1 MNTQPLILDIGYIQR
16 RIHAVQLDIARYGVT
31 LRLADFATLLMLFV
45 FLVGFYVADPF
56 HIASFI
62 AQRFGA
68 NGTVELAVYAL
79 LLVSCGGC
87 TLFGRLLGRYP
98 ESTVLSVVSGGI

>member
-1 MNTQPLILDIGYIQR
+1 MNTQPLILDIGHIQR

-56 HIASFI
+56 HIGFLPTKVPKVPQNFATS
-62 AQRFGA
+62 
-68 NGTVELAVYAL
+68 
-79 LLVSCGGC
+79 
-87 TLFGRLLGRYP
+87 
-98 ESTVLSVVSGGI
+98 